1 MGVCN
6 KSKKAYFPNSL
17 ESFITSHLVSYSY
30 SSLSL
35 EFDYKQLLFKK
46 KKSQIK
52 SNQNVKETMNFEI
65 KKQSTKY
72 MHTPKDFFVE
82 ILVCS

>member
-46 KKSQIK
+46 KKS
-52 SNQNVKETMNFEI
+52 NQVK
-65 KKQSTKY
+65 
-72 MHTPKDFFVE
+72 PK
-82 ILVCS
+82 C

>member
-46 KKSQIK
+46 KKVKSSQTK
-52 SNQNVKETMNFEI
+52 ML
-65 KKQSTKY
+65 KKLW
-72 MHTPKDFFVE
+72 
-82 ILVCS
+82 ILK